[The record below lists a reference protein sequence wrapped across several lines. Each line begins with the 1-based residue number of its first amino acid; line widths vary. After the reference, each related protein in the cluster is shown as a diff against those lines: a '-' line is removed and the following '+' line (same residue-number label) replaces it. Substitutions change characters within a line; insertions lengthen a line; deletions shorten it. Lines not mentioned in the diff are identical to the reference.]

1 MFINPVES
9 SWHKGLNCLKWYPLS
24 VYRPLE
30 PLSHLQTVN
39 YDAQI
44 MGDSG
49 QKWGKSAV
57 YGAKGVSVVSG
68 TI

>member
-1 MFINPVES
+1 MGAES
-9 SWHKGLNCLKWYPLS
+9 R

-57 YGAKGVSVVSG
+57 YGRKVSQSLAVPFELRQVQ
-68 TI
+68 

>member
-9 SWHKGLNCLKWYPLS
+9 SWHKGLNCFEMVPLS

>member
-1 MFINPVES
+1 MGAES
-9 SWHKGLNCLKWYPLS
+9 R

-49 QKWGKSAV
+49 QKCRLWGERCLSRQRYHLTSVKFNSR
-57 YGAKGVSVVSG
+57 KGL
-68 TI
+68 TNF

>member
-1 MFINPVES
+1 MV
-9 SWHKGLNCLKWYPLS
+9 PLS

-30 PLSHLQTVN
+30 PLSHLHTVN

-49 QKWGKSAV
+49 KNGVKVPFMGRKVSQSLAV
-57 YGAKGVSVVSG
+57 PFDLRQVQ
-68 TI
+68 

>member
-1 MFINPVES
+1 MGAES
-9 SWHKGLNCLKWYPLS
+9 R

-49 QKWGKSAV
+49 QKWSKSAV